1 MRRATQVHTAGN
13 WPTGDAAGSV
23 TLDYDDRFRRRIRL
37 TDDAGEDFLLDLSDA
52 TRLGDG
58 DGLALDSGGY
68 LRVQAADEAV
78 ADLRCATLV
87 ETAKLA
93 WHVGNRHIPV
103 QVLADGT
110 LRIRDDH
117 VIVAMAE
124 LHGATVTRHTAAFAP
139 EEGAYAGRG
148 NGHDQGH
155 GHGHEHA
162 HDEHDHSQGNG
173 HGHGHSH

>member
-1 MRRATQVHTAGN
+1 MRRATHVHSAGN
-13 WPTGDAAGSV
+13 WPAGEAAGNV

-37 TDDAGEDFLLDLSDA
+37 TDDAGEDFLLDLPDA

-68 LRVQAADEAV
+68 IRVHAADEAV

-93 WHVGNRHIPV
+93 WHIGNRHIPV
-103 QVLADGT
+103 QVLGDGT

-117 VIVAMAE
+117 VIVAMAVR
-124 LHGATVTRHTAAFAP
+124 HGAMAERHTSPFAP
-139 EEGAYAGRG
+139 EQGAYAGIDRTHDHD
-148 NGHDQGH
+148 HDQNDDHGH
-155 GHGHEHA
+155 GHGH
-162 HDEHDHSQGNG
+162 DHP
-173 HGHGHSH
+173 H